1 MSKTRILIVE
11 DEIIVATDI
20 QTTLLSL
27 GYDVLDIVSSGEEA
41 IQKVQELQPDFVLMD
56 IRLQGELDGI
66 QAAEAIAEKFSVPI
80 LFLTAYAD
88 QKTLERAKL
97 TKPMGYIL
105 KPFEERDLYTTIE
118 IALYRHQMEKQLSE
132 KSQWLNTVLTSIG
145 DAVIASNLQNFVT
158 FMNPVA
164 ETLTGWQQQDAVNQ
178 PLTEV
183 FKIFDE
189 ITRSEI
195 DSPIAQALQTGSI
208 AYLVDGAM
216 LLSKNGTEIPIDQ
229 SAAPIRDANG
239 AIQGSVL
246 VFRDIT
252 EKKQI
257 QQQLI
262 HNAFHD
268 VLTGLPN
275 RALFMDRLNHAL
287 EQFKRY
293 SNKRFALL
301 FLDIDRF
308 KVINDSLGHPIG
320 DKLLIA
326 IAGRLAGCLRTND
339 TVARMGG
346 DEFSILLDHAPDT
359 ATACRTATRILDE
372 LSQPFILDEHEV
384 FAAASI
390 GIVADINVYL
400 ENSSDPAEDLIR
412 NADIAM
418 YRAKNQGRGRYEI
431 FNAEMYTQVKSL
443 LQLETELQRA
453 LSNHELRVYYQPIVQ
468 LSTQQMVGF
477 EALVRWQHPQR
488 GLIYPAEF
496 IPVAE
501 ETGLIVLID
510 WWVLREACSQILKWQ
525 VKYASENSLTISVN
539 VSSKQFTQPG
549 LVEQVER
556 TLQETGLNAESLKL
570 EITESAI
577 VRNTESATTIFSQLK
592 ALGIQLY
599 IDDFGTGYS
608 SLSYLHQFPI
618 DMMKIDR
625 SFVSSAE
632 NDTERLEIV
641 RAISTLAHNLGLEVV
656 AEGVETAEQAE
667 RMKTLQ
673 CRYAQGYFFS
683 KPLDSAATEALIAA
697 QFQPSLP
704 SIR

>member
-20 QTTLLSL
+20 ESTLLSL
-27 GYDVLDIVSSGEEA
+27 GYDVVDIVASGEEA
-41 IQKVQELQPDFVLMD
+41 IQKAQELQPDFVLMD
-56 IRLQGELDGI
+56 IRLQGQLDGI
-66 QAAEAIAEKFSVPI
+66 QAAEAILGILSVPI

-97 TKPMGYIL
+97 AKPMGYIL
-105 KPFEERDLYTTIE
+105 KPFEERELYTTIE
-118 IALYRHQMEKQLSE
+118 VSLYRYQMEKQLSE

-145 DAVIASNLQNFVT
+145 EAVIASNLQTCVT

-164 ETLTGWQQQDAVNQ
+164 EALTNWQQQDAVNR
-178 PLTEV
+178 PLAEV
-183 FKIFDE
+183 FTIVDE
-189 ITRSEI
+189 NTRTQI
-195 DSPIAQALQTGSI
+195 DNPTTQAIQTGSI
-208 AYLVDGAM
+208 AYVVDGAM

-239 AIQGSVL
+239 TIQGSVL

-275 RALFMDRLNHAL
+275 RALFMNRLKYAL
-287 EQFKRY
+287 EQLRRY
-293 SNKRFALL
+293 SDKGFALL

-308 KVINDSLGHPIG
+308 KVINDSLGHTIG
-320 DKLLIA
+320 DKLLIG
-326 IAGRLAGCLRTND
+326 IAGRLENCLRTND
-339 TVARMGG
+339 TVARLGG
-346 DEFSILLDHAPDT
+346 DEFAILLDHAPDT
-359 ATACRTATRILDE
+359 ATACRTAVRILDA
-372 LSQPFILDEHEV
+372 LSKPFILDEHEV
-384 FAAASI
+384 YTAVSI
-390 GIVADINVYL
+390 GVVADIELYL
-400 ENSSDPAEDLIR
+400 ESSLNPTEDLIR

-418 YRAKNQGRGRYEI
+418 YRAKTQGRGRYEV
-431 FNAEMYTQVKSL
+431 FNAEMFTQVKAL

-453 LSNHELRVYYQPIVQ
+453 LSNDEFRVYYQPIVQ
-468 LSTQQMVGF
+468 FSTQQIVGF

-488 GLIYPAEF
+488 GLISPAEF

-510 WWVLREACSQILKWQ
+510 WWVLREACRETLKWQ
-525 VKYASENSLTISVN
+525 VKYASENPLTISVN
-539 VSSKQFTQPG
+539 VSSKQFAQPG
-549 LVEQVER
+549 LVEQIER
-556 TLQETGLNAESLKL
+556 TLQDTGLNPTCLKL

-577 VRNTESATTIFSQLK
+577 VHNTESAAKIFVQLK

-618 DMMKIDR
+618 DVMKIDR
-625 SFVSSAE
+625 SFISGVD
-632 NDTERLEIV
+632 NDAERLEIA
-641 RAISTLAHNLGLEVV
+641 RAISTLAHNLGMEVV
-656 AEGVETAEQAE
+656 AEGVETVEQAE
-667 RMKTLQ
+667 RINNLQ
-673 CRYAQGYFFS
+673 CRYGQGYFFS
-683 KPLDSAATEALIAA
+683 RPLDSTATEALIAT
-697 QFQPSLP
+697 QLQSSLP
-704 SIR
+704 SIL

>member
-1 MSKTRILIVE
+1 MSQTRILIVE

-20 QTTLLSL
+20 QTTLLGL

-41 IQKVQELQPDFVLMD
+41 IHRVQELQPDFVLMD

-66 QAAEAIAEKFSVPI
+66 QAAEAITESCSIPI

-105 KPFEERDLYTTIE
+105 KPFEERELYTTIE
-118 IALYRHQMEKQLSE
+118 VALYRHQMEKQLSE

-145 DAVIASNLQNFVT
+145 DAVIASNLQTCVT

-164 ETLTGWQQQDAVNQ
+164 EALTQWQQEDAVNR
-178 PLTEV
+178 PLEEV
-183 FKIFDE
+183 FTIVDE
-189 ITRSEI
+189 NTRTPI
-195 DSPIAQALQTGSI
+195 GNPIAQALQTGSI
-208 AYLVDGAM
+208 AYVADGAI

-229 SAAPIRDANG
+229 SASPIRDANG
-239 AIQGSVL
+239 TIQGSVL

-257 QQQLI
+257 QQQLV

-275 RALFMDRLNHAL
+275 RALFMNRLSHAL
-287 EQFKRY
+287 EQLKRY
-293 SNKRFALL
+293 PDKGFALL
-301 FLDIDRF
+301 FLDLDRF
-308 KVINDSLGHPIG
+308 KIINDSLGHMIG

-326 IAGRLAGCLRTND
+326 IAGRLESCLRTND

-359 ATACRTATRILDE
+359 ATACRTAARILDE
-372 LSQPFILDEHEV
+372 LSQPFLLDEHEV
-384 FAAASI
+384 FTAASI
-390 GIVADINVYL
+390 GIVTDVHIYL
-400 ENSSDPAEDLIR
+400 ENSDDPTGDLMR

-418 YRAKNQGRGRYEI
+418 YRAKNQGKGRYEI
-431 FNAEMYTQVKSL
+431 FNAEMYTQVKAL

-453 LSNHELRVYYQPIVQ
+453 LTNHELRVYYQPIVQ
-468 LSTQQMVGF
+468 LSTRQIVGF

-488 GLIYPAEF
+488 GLIAPAEF

-510 WWVLREACSQILKWQ
+510 WWVLGEACSQILEWQ
-525 VKYASENSLTISVN
+525 NKYASGNPFTISVN
-539 VSSKQFTQPG
+539 VSSQQFAQPS
-549 LVEQVER
+549 LVEQIEK
-556 TLQETGLNAESLKL
+556 TLQSTGLSAESLKL

-577 VRNTESATTIFSQLK
+577 VHNTDSATAILSQLK

-618 DMMKIDR
+618 DVMKIDR
-625 SFVSSAE
+625 SFVSSASD
-632 NDTERLEIV
+632 DTDRLEIA
-641 RAISTLAHNLGLEVV
+641 RAISMLAHNLGMEVV
-656 AEGVETAEQAE
+656 AEGVETEEQAE
-667 RMKTLQ
+667 RIENLQ
-673 CRYAQGYFFS
+673 CRYGQGYYFYR
-683 KPLDSAATEALIAA
+683 PLDSKAAEALIALQCQA
-697 QFQPSLP
+697 SLC
-704 SIR
+704 

>member
-1 MSKTRILIVE
+1 MSQTRILIVE

-27 GYDVLDIVSSGEEA
+27 GYDVLDIVASGEEA
-41 IQKVQELQPDFVLMD
+41 IQKAQELQPDFVLMD

-66 QAAEAIAEKFSVPI
+66 QAAEAISKIFSVPI

-105 KPFEERDLYTTIE
+105 KPFEERELYTTIE
-118 IALYRHQMEKQLSE
+118 VALYRHQMEKQLSE

-145 DAVIASNLQNFVT
+145 DAVIASNLQTCVT

-164 ETLTGWQQQDAVNQ
+164 EALTHWQQQDAVNK
-178 PLTEV
+178 PLAEV
-183 FKIFDE
+183 FTIVDE
-189 ITRSEI
+189 NTRTPI
-195 DSPIAQALQTGSI
+195 DNPTTQALQTGSI
-208 AYLVDGAM
+208 AYVMDGAM

-239 AIQGSVL
+239 TIQGSVL

-257 QQQLI
+257 QEQLI

-287 EQFKRY
+287 EQIKRHPD
-293 SNKRFALL
+293 KGFALL
-301 FLDIDRF
+301 FLDLDRF
-308 KVINDSLGHPIG
+308 KVINDSLGHTIG
-320 DKLLIA
+320 DKLLIG
-326 IAGRLAGCLRTND
+326 IASRLENCLRTND

-346 DEFSILLDHAPDT
+346 DEFAILLDHAPDT
-359 ATACRTATRILDE
+359 ATACRTATRILDA
-372 LSQPFILDEHEV
+372 LSRPFILDEHEV
-384 FAAASI
+384 FTAASI
-390 GIVADINVYL
+390 GVVADIHVYL
-400 ENSSDPAEDLIR
+400 EDSSNLTEDLIR

-418 YRAKNQGRGRYEI
+418 YRAKTQGKGRYEV
-431 FNAEMYTQVKSL
+431 FNAEMFIQVKAL

-453 LSNHELRVYYQPIVQ
+453 ITNHELRVYYQPIVQ
-468 LSTQQMVGF
+468 LTTEEVVGF

-488 GLIYPAEF
+488 GLLCPADF
-496 IPVAE
+496 ISVAE

-510 WWVLREACSQILKWQ
+510 WWVLREACRETLKWQ
-525 VKYASENSLTISVN
+525 VNYALEHPFTISVN
-539 VSSKQFTQPG
+539 VSSKQFAQPG
-549 LVEQVER
+549 LVEQIEQ
-556 TLQETGLNAESLKL
+556 TLQETGLNPACLKL

-577 VRNTESATTIFSQLK
+577 VHNTKSATAIFAQLK

-618 DMMKIDR
+618 DVMKIDR
-625 SFVSSAE
+625 SFVNSLE
-632 NDTERLEIV
+632 TDTERLEIA
-641 RAISTLAHNLGLEVV
+641 RAISMLAHNLGMEVV

-667 RMKTLQ
+667 RIKDLH
-673 CRYAQGYFFS
+673 CRYGQGYFFS
-683 KPLDSAATEALIAA
+683 RPLDSAATEALIAA
-697 QFQPSLP
+697 QVQPSL
-704 SIR
+704 R

>member
-1 MSKTRILIVE
+1 MSQTRILIVE

-27 GYDVLDIVSSGEEA
+27 GYDVLEIVSSGEEA
-41 IQKVQELQPDFVLMD
+41 IDKVQELQPDFVLMD
-56 IRLQGELDGI
+56 IRLQGEMDGI
-66 QAAEAIAEKFSVPI
+66 QAAEAITANFSIPI

-97 TKPMGYIL
+97 TRPMGYIL
-105 KPFEERDLYTTIE
+105 KPFEERELYTTIE
-118 IALYRHQMEKQLSE
+118 VALYKHQMEKQLGE

-145 DAVIASNLQNFVT
+145 DAVIANNLQNCVT

-164 ETLTGWQQQDAVNQ
+164 EALTGWQQQDAVNQ
-178 PLTEV
+178 PLAEV

-189 ITRSEI
+189 TSGKPI
-195 DSPIAQALQTGSI
+195 DNLIAQALRTGEI
-208 AYLVDGAM
+208 VYLVDGAM
-216 LLSKNGTEIPIDQ
+216 LSSKNGTQIPIDQ
-229 SAAPIRDANG
+229 SAAPIIDANG

-246 VFRDIT
+246 VFRDMT

-257 QQQLI
+257 QRQLI

-287 EQFKRY
+287 EQLKRY
-293 SNKRFALL
+293 PNKGFALL
-301 FLDIDRF
+301 FLDVDRF
-308 KVINDSLGHPIG
+308 KVINDSLGHAIG
-320 DKLLIA
+320 DKLLMA
-326 IAGRLAGCLRTND
+326 IAGRLENCLRTND

-346 DEFSILLDHAPDT
+346 DEFAIVLDHAPDT

-372 LSQPFILDEHEV
+372 LSKPFILDEYEI
-384 FAAASI
+384 FTAASI
-390 GIVADINVYL
+390 GVVADVNVYL
-400 ENSSDPAEDLIR
+400 ENSSNPAEDLIR

-418 YRAKNQGRGRYEI
+418 YRAKNQGRGRYEV
-431 FNAEMYTQVKSL
+431 FNAEMYTQVKAL

-453 LSNHELRVYYQPIVQ
+453 LSNHELQVYYQPIVL
-468 LSTQQMVGF
+468 LSTHQIVGF

-488 GLIYPAEF
+488 GLISPAEF

-501 ETGLIVLID
+501 ETGLIILID
-510 WWVLREACSQILKWQ
+510 WWVLHEACRQVLQWQ
-525 VKYASENSLTISVN
+525 LQYASANAFTISVN
-539 VSSKQFTQPG
+539 VSSKQFAQPS
-549 LVEQVER
+549 LVEQIER
-556 TLQETGLNAESLKL
+556 TLQETGLNPASLKL

-577 VRNTESATTIFSQLK
+577 VHNTESAALILSQLK
-592 ALGIQLY
+592 ALGIQLH

-618 DMMKIDR
+618 DVMKIDR
-625 SFVSSAE
+625 SFVNILE
-632 NDTERLEIV
+632 KDTERLEIA
-641 RAISTLAHNLGLEVV
+641 RAISTLAHNLGMEVV

-667 RMKTLQ
+667 RIGALH
-673 CRYAQGYFFS
+673 CRYGQGYFFFKPSDS
-683 KPLDSAATEALIAA
+683 KATEALIAA
-697 QFQPSLP
+697 QFN
-704 SIR
+704 

>member
-1 MSKTRILIVE
+1 MSQTRILIVE

-41 IQKVQELQPDFVLMD
+41 IHRVQELQPDFVLMD

-66 QAAEAIAEKFSVPI
+66 QAAEAITESFSIPI

-105 KPFEERDLYTTIE
+105 KPFEERELYTTIE
-118 IALYRHQMEKQLSE
+118 VALYRHQMEKQLNE

-145 DAVIASNLQNFVT
+145 DAVIASNLQTCVT

-164 ETLTGWQQQDAVNQ
+164 EALTHWQQQDAVNR

-183 FKIFDE
+183 FTILDE
-189 ITRSEI
+189 NTRTPI
-195 DSPIAQALQTGSI
+195 GNPIAQALQTGSI
-208 AYLVDGAM
+208 AYVADGAI

-229 SAAPIRDANG
+229 SASPIRDANG
-239 AIQGSVL
+239 VIQGSVL

-257 QQQLI
+257 QQQLV

-275 RALFMDRLNHAL
+275 RALFMDRLSHAL
-287 EQFKRY
+287 EQLKRY
-293 SNKRFALL
+293 SDKGFALL
-301 FLDIDRF
+301 FLDLDRF
-308 KVINDSLGHPIG
+308 KIINDSLGHMIG
-320 DKLLIA
+320 DKLLVA
-326 IAGRLAGCLRTND
+326 IADRLESCLRTND

-359 ATACRTATRILDE
+359 ATACRTAARILDE

-384 FAAASI
+384 FTAASI
-390 GIVADINVYL
+390 GIVTDVHIYL
-400 ENSSDPAEDLIR
+400 ENSDDPAGDLMR

-418 YRAKNQGRGRYEI
+418 YRAKNQGKGRYEI
-431 FNAEMYTQVKSL
+431 FNAEMYTQVKAL

-453 LSNHELRVYYQPIVQ
+453 LTNHELRVYYQPIVQ
-468 LSTQQMVGF
+468 LSTRQIVGF

-488 GLIYPAEF
+488 GLIAPAEF

-510 WWVLREACSQILKWQ
+510 WWVLREACSQILEWQ
-525 VKYASENSLTISVN
+525 NKYASGNPFTVSVN
-539 VSSKQFTQPG
+539 VSSQQFAQPS
-549 LVEQVER
+549 LVEQIEK
-556 TLQETGLNAESLKL
+556 TLQSTGLSAESLKL

-577 VRNTESATTIFSQLK
+577 VHNTDSATAILSQLK

-618 DMMKIDR
+618 DVMKIDR
-625 SFVSSAE
+625 SFVNSI
-632 NDTERLEIV
+632 NDDPDRLEIA
-641 RAISTLAHNLGLEVV
+641 RAISMLAHNLGMEVV
-656 AEGVETAEQAE
+656 AEGVETEAQAE
-667 RMKTLQ
+667 RIENLQ
-673 CRYAQGYFFS
+673 CRYGQGYYFS
-683 KPLDSAATEALIAA
+683 RPLDSKAVEVLIAA
-697 QFQPSLP
+697 QCQASLC
-704 SIR
+704 

>member
-1 MSKTRILIVE
+1 MSQTRILIVE
-11 DEIIVATDI
+11 DEMIVATDI

-27 GYDVLDIVSSGEEA
+27 GYDVIDIVSSGEEA
-41 IQKVQELQPDFVLMD
+41 IYKVQELQPDFVLMD

-66 QAAEAIAEKFSVPI
+66 QAAEEITANFSIPI

-97 TKPMGYIL
+97 TRPMGYIL
-105 KPFEERDLYTTIE
+105 KPFEERELYTTIE
-118 IALYRHQMEKQLSE
+118 VALYKHRMEKQLGE
-132 KSQWLNTVLTSIG
+132 KSQWLNTVLISIG
-145 DAVIASNLQNFVT
+145 DAVIASNLRNCVT

-164 ETLTGWQQQDAVNQ
+164 EALTGWQQQDAVNQ
-178 PLTEV
+178 PLAEV
-183 FKIFDE
+183 FKILDE
-189 ITRSEI
+189 TSGKPI
-195 DSPIAQALQTGSI
+195 DNLVAQALQTGASV
-208 AYLVDGAM
+208 YLVDGAM
-216 LLSKNGTEIPIDQ
+216 LLSKNGTRIPIDQ
-229 SAAPIRDANG
+229 SAAPIRDAND

-287 EQFKRY
+287 EKLQRY
-293 SNKRFALL
+293 PDKGFALL
-301 FLDIDRF
+301 FLDVDRF
-308 KVINDSLGHPIG
+308 KVINDSLGHRIG
-320 DKLLIA
+320 DKLLIS
-326 IAGRLAGCLRTND
+326 IASRLEHCLRTND

-346 DEFSILLDHAPDT
+346 DEFAIVLDYAPDT

-372 LSQPFILDEHEV
+372 LSKPFIIDEYEI
-384 FAAASI
+384 FTAASI
-390 GIVADINVYL
+390 GVVADVNVYL
-400 ENSSDPAEDLIR
+400 ENSSNPAEDLIR

-418 YRAKNQGRGRYEI
+418 YRAKNQGKGRYEV
-431 FNAEMYTQVKSL
+431 FNTEMYTQVKAL

-453 LSNHELRVYYQPIVQ
+453 LSNHELQVYYQPIVL
-468 LSTQQMVGF
+468 LSTQQIVGF

-488 GLIYPAEF
+488 GLISPAEF

-501 ETGLIVLID
+501 ETGLIILID
-510 WWVLREACSQILKWQ
+510 WWVLREACRQVLQWQ
-525 VKYASENSLTISVN
+525 LQYASATSFTISVN
-539 VSSKQFTQPG
+539 VSSKQFAQPM
-549 LVEQVER
+549 LVEQIER
-556 TLQETGLNAESLKL
+556 TLQETGLNPVSLQL

-577 VRNTESATTIFSQLK
+577 VHNTESAARILSRLK
-592 ALGIQLY
+592 ALGIQLH

-618 DMMKIDR
+618 DVMKIDR
-625 SFVSSAE
+625 SFVNILE
-632 NDTERLEIV
+632 KDTERLEIA
-641 RAISTLAHNLGLEVV
+641 RAISTLAHNLGMEVV

-667 RMKTLQ
+667 RIGALQ
-673 CRYAQGYFFS
+673 CRYGQGYFFFRPSDS
-683 KPLDSAATEALIAA
+683 KTTEALIVAQLNRSAA
-697 QFQPSLP
+697 QFN
-704 SIR
+704 